1 MRKISLAKKIFIALI
16 LGCVCG
22 IIFNLVPKNFD
33 ILLEIINLIGQIFT
47 NLIKSMVV
55 PLVFVSIALGIALI
69 GDLKKLGSV
78 GSKIIAFYFGTTA
91 LAVSFAIFFAK
102 LINPDTSFYIKNV
115 PEISADIHEKISVS
129 KIILDII
136 PTNPIEALAKG
147 SMLQIIF
154 FAILIGIGITL
165 ANEKGTPVKKLF
177 ESLNEIN
184 LKLVAMIMNFAPI
197 GVFALIT
204 YSFASFGL
212 DIIPSISKYLFV
224 TYLALFF
231 HAVVIYNL
239 MLKIWTKLDIK
250 KFWKKFWPV
259 AGVAFSTSSSN
270 AALPISIEAADK
282 MGVSRDISSFT
293 LSLGSTINMN
303 GTAIMH
309 GITVIF
315 LANVYHIDLNI
326 SDLIKVVLMSTLASV
341 GTAGV
346 PGVGMLM
353 LAMVLEL
360 ANIPVSAI
368 GLVLGIDRILDAGRT
383 VVNVM
388 GDCVCT
394 LIVAVME
401 NDLDEKKFNAD
412 A

>member
-1 MRKISLAKKIFIALI
+1 
-16 LGCVCG
+16 
-22 IIFNLVPKNFD
+22 
-33 ILLEIINLIGQIFT
+33 
-47 NLIKSMVV
+47 
-55 PLVFVSIALGIALI
+55 
-69 GDLKKLGSV
+69 
-78 GSKIIAFYFGTTA
+78 
-91 LAVSFAIFFAK
+91 
-102 LINPDTSFYIKNV
+102 
-115 PEISADIHEKISVS
+115 
-129 KIILDII
+129 
-136 PTNPIEALAKG
+136 
-147 SMLQIIF
+147 
-154 FAILIGIGITL
+154 
-165 ANEKGTPVKKLF
+165 
-177 ESLNEIN
+177 
-184 LKLVAMIMNFAPI
+184 
-197 GVFALIT
+197 
-204 YSFASFGL
+204 
-212 DIIPSISKYLFV
+212 
-224 TYLALFF
+224 
-231 HAVVIYNL
+231 
-239 MLKIWTKLDIK
+239 
-250 KFWKKFWPV
+250 
-259 AGVAFSTSSSN
+259 
-270 AALPISIEAADK
+270 

-315 LANVYHIDLNI
+315 LANVYHIDLSI

-412 A
+412 V